1 MGPYTSLIPL
11 ETLSEVL
18 ETSVSRVEGAL
29 ISRVHKN
36 VLVFISSLEEDSEA
50 AVVMVAVSVP
60 PMTHTESDLA
70 PSDSEDKY
78 STATVVHEKVLMP
91 VLISSVWETL
101 KIGDSP
107 QNFGRQLFSLVP
119 IKHRMLNILTNLF
132 TWNS

>member
-119 IKHRMLNILTNLF
+119 INHRMLNILTNLF